1 MSPHRRHR
9 GASHPTPRRSERD
22 PCDEQDRLLVTETS
36 PEQMTAPVAA
46 PARERA
52 PVAAVVPC
60 VLALLTP
67 GLGHFYLG
75 KKGRAA
81 VFFFVVLSAF
91 SLGLASGGTASLID
105 PQQPLSYLATFDN
118 LALGPLD
125 LVGRMATV
133 GGLEYRL
140 PPEEGNPRRVAL
152 MNKLRERVKHPTYE
166 YGNTFLLTA
175 GLMNILLILDAF
187 DIAAGR
193 KD

>member
-1 MSPHRRHR
+1 M
-9 GASHPTPRRSERD
+9 
-22 PCDEQDRLLVTETS
+22 TETS
-36 PEQMTAPVAA
+36 PEPVAA
-46 PARERA
+46 PLAAPAHERA
-52 PVAAVVPC
+52 PSAAVVPC
-60 VLALLTP
+60 LLAWLLP

-75 KKGRAA
+75 KKVRAA

-91 SLGLASGGTASLID
+91 GLGLASGGTASLVD

-125 LVGRMATV
+125 LVGRLATV

-140 PPEEGNPRRVAL
+140 PLEEGDPRRVAL
-152 MNKLRERVKHPTYE
+152 MSRLRERVKHPTYE

-175 GLMNILLILDAF
+175 GLMNILLLLDAF